1 MERNGTVRD
10 ETQSNE
16 RAHNQLWWHL
26 RSITIILQ
34 GIIDDSPTQLKLNL
48 QIDEVVIELA

>member
-1 MERNGTVRD
+1 MERNGTVRN

-48 QIDEVVIELA
+48 